1 MSLWMNLS
9 SINVQS
15 DNLAQFTHISKIIL
29 EKKVRLKKRY
39 ARYNQA
45 KFMNKNF
52 QKAIMNRS
60 KFNRYKK
67 KKTEASSFL
76 FETTERKDLKQI
88 LK

>member
-60 KFNRYKK
+60 KLNRYKK
-67 KKTEASSFL
+67 KKTEASRFL
-76 FETTERKDLKQI
+76 CETIERKDLKEI